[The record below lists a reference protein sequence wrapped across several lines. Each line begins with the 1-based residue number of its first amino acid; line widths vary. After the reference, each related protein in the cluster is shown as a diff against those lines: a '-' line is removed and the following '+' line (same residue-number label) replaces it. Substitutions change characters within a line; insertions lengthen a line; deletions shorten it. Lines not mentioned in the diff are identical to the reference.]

1 MLPVCM
7 QRLQMVLMDLLR
19 DNFDISLQ
27 ENRCANLS
35 DLFGSKNSFIH
46 GQPVCQ
52 ASRLST
58 F

>member
-1 MLPVCM
+1 MRI
-7 QRLQMVLMDLLR
+7 QSFQMVLMDLVK

-27 ENRCANLS
+27 ENQGANLS
-35 DLFGSKNSFIH
+35 DLSGSTNGLIH

-52 ASRLST
+52 ASKLSS

>member
-1 MLPVCM
+1 MLPVRM
-7 QRLQMVLMDLLR
+7 QSFQMVLMDLLR
-19 DNFDISLQ
+19 DNFDTSLQ
-27 ENRCANLS
+27 GKQGANLS
-35 DLFGSKNSFIH
+35 DLSGSKNGLIH